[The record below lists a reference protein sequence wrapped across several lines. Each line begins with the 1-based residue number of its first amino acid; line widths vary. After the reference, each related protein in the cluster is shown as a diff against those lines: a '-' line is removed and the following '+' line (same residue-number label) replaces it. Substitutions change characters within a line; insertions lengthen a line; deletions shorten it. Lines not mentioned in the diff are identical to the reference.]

1 MPEQPEYTGVR
12 RAEAVTARSSLDL
25 LNLPYPF
32 SQLGLLTADE
42 FAKLAEQ
49 RRCRATRNLPSVDA
63 LVLEELHH

>member
-1 MPEQPEYTGVR
+1 VPEQPEYAGVR
-12 RAEAVTARSSLDL
+12 RAEAVTAQSSLDL

-49 RRCRATRNLPSVDA
+49 RRC
-63 LVLEELHH
+63 